1 MQQNSSITADLM
13 ARQDAAASPQLSD
26 ADLKT
31 AREREHH
38 VAVCIANCRQRL
50 QPVNGML
57 EWYKENQKATELLE
71 DATHHHGQVNKQ

>member
-50 QPVNGML
+50 QTVNGML
-57 EWYKENQKATELLE
+57 
-71 DATHHHGQVNKQ
+71 